1 MKHIVVILF
10 AASIAAFAQPSTE
23 LLWPQGAPGALG
35 DDEKDKPS
43 LTSYLAN
50 PAKADPW
57 LLGLLARMPFRQA
70 AIALAN
76 KTARIIWALLA
87 RGGAYVAR
95 HQPVVQVA
103 SA

>member
-1 MKHIVVILF
+1 MMVVTE
-10 AASIAAFAQPSTE
+10 SSHTKGPSMQTTTTIG
-23 LLWPQGAPGALG
+23 L
-35 DDEKDKPS
+35 D
-43 LTSYLAN
+43 LAN